1 MLFPQAVNRGWYIEY
16 PFSLHEN
23 DFAHVHTRIPFYKQ
37 SLRVS
42 SEGANV
48 ITNHS
53 NNDNRIVR
61 MIWLI

>member
-42 SEGANV
+42 SEGANF

-53 NNDNRIVR
+53 NNDN
-61 MIWLI
+61 